1 MHQAGYESKLES
13 VLRSAS
19 MKDKTVIIT
28 TLNDA
33 WAKPGSIFD
42 LFLESFRLG
51 NQTKK
56 FLNHLVV
63 ITLDQKA
70 HARCLALHKH
80 CYQLETKGDNFTGE
94 AFFMTADYLQM
105 MWRRIEFLGTVLDMG
120 YNFVFTDTDVMWL
133 RDPFKLF
140 YKDVDFQIACDFF
153 NGNSHDLNNFPNG
166 GFNYVKSNKRTILF
180 YKFWFNSRNVFP
192 KLHDQDVLNKI
203 KKDSFVSNMKL
214 KIRFLSTSYFG
225 GFCQHAEDFNKVSTM
240 HANCCFGLDNKVNDL
255 KNLLDD
261 WKKYV
266 ALPENEK
273 NQSHPSWSHKFYKDV
288 DFQIACDVFN
298 GNSSY
303 LNNFPDGGFKYVK
316 SNNRTIWFYKFWFY
330 SRNDYPGHHEQSV
343 LNNIKMHPLVSRMKL
358 KMRLLSTSYFGG
370 FRQLAEDFNRVS
382 TMHANCCVGL
392 ENKVN
397 DLKILLE
404 DWKKYMAMSE
414 NEKKHSHPSWSVPQ
428 LCRLCK

>member
-1 MHQAGYESKLES
+1 MKDTTAGTAAGDGIKPWSSGGSHLWARRAMQLTMFLVGFAVLWMFLYNTASPFGFPGFSHYYIDESAKVGYDPKLAS
-13 VLRSAS
+13 VLRNAC

-33 WAKPGSIFD
+33 WAEPGSIFD

-63 ITLDQKA
+63 ITWDQKA

-80 CYQLETKGDNFTGE
+80 CYQVETKGDNFTGE
-94 AFFMTADYLQM
+94 AFFMTADYLHM

-120 YNFVFTDTDVMWL
+120 YNFVFTDTDIMWL
-133 RDPFKLF
+133 RDPFKQF
-140 YKDVDFQIACDFF
+140 YKDTDFQIACDFF
-153 NGNSHDLNNFPNG
+153 NGNSYDLNNHPNG

-180 YKFWFNSRNVFP
+180 YKFWFNSRNAYP

-214 KIRFLSTSYFG
+214 KVRFLSTSYFG

-240 HANCCFGLDNKVNDL
+240 HANCC
-255 KNLLDD
+255 
-261 WKKYV
+261 
-266 ALPENEK
+266 
-273 NQSHPSWSHKFYKDV
+273 
-288 DFQIACDVFN
+288 
-298 GNSSY
+298 
-303 LNNFPDGGFKYVK
+303 
-316 SNNRTIWFYKFWFY
+316 
-330 SRNDYPGHHEQSV
+330 
-343 LNNIKMHPLVSRMKL
+343 
-358 KMRLLSTSYFGG
+358 
-370 FRQLAEDFNRVS
+370 
-382 TMHANCCVGL
+382 VGL

-404 DWKKYMAMSE
+404 DWKKYVALPES
-414 NEKKHSHPSWSVPQ
+414 KKNQSHPSWSVS
-428 LCRLCK
+428 CRTSFERAKQKKQKNKGRLRRALVVTV

>member
-1 MHQAGYESKLES
+1 MKKNTSAVKNAGGIKAWSFRSHQLLVRRVMQLTMFIAGLHVCWVFLSNSASSIEFHTFSHYFIAQLTKAGYESKLES

-273 NQSHPSWSHKFYKDV
+273 NQSHPSWSV
-288 DFQIACDVFN
+288 SCRASVER
-298 GNSSY
+298 
-303 LNNFPDGGFKYVK
+303 FKQRK
-316 SNNRTIWFYKFWFY
+316 QKNKGR
-330 SRNDYPGHHEQSV
+330 
-343 LNNIKMHPLVSRMKL
+343 
-358 KMRLLSTSYFGG
+358 
-370 FRQLAEDFNRVS
+370 FRRQALAV
-382 TMHANCCVGL
+382 TV
-392 ENKVN
+392 
-397 DLKILLE
+397 
-404 DWKKYMAMSE
+404 
-414 NEKKHSHPSWSVPQ
+414 
-428 LCRLCK
+428 

>member
-1 MHQAGYESKLES
+1 MCKWRGAFCYLDLLMSPLAHMVGYDPKLAS
-13 VLRSAS
+13 VLRNAC

-33 WAKPGSIFD
+33 WAEPGSIFD

-63 ITLDQKA
+63 ITWDQKA

-80 CYQLETKGDNFTGE
+80 CYQVETKGDNFTGE
-94 AFFMTADYLQM
+94 AFFMTADYLHM

-120 YNFVFTDTDVMWL
+120 YNFVFTDTDIMWL
-133 RDPFKLF
+133 RDPFKQF
-140 YKDVDFQIACDFF
+140 YKDTDFQIACDFF
-153 NGNSHDLNNFPNG
+153 NGNSYDLNNHPNG

-180 YKFWFNSRNVFP
+180 YKFWFNSRNAYP

-214 KIRFLSTSYFG
+214 KVRFLSTSYFG

-240 HANCCFGLDNKVNDL
+240 HANCC
-255 KNLLDD
+255 
-261 WKKYV
+261 
-266 ALPENEK
+266 
-273 NQSHPSWSHKFYKDV
+273 
-288 DFQIACDVFN
+288 
-298 GNSSY
+298 
-303 LNNFPDGGFKYVK
+303 
-316 SNNRTIWFYKFWFY
+316 
-330 SRNDYPGHHEQSV
+330 
-343 LNNIKMHPLVSRMKL
+343 
-358 KMRLLSTSYFGG
+358 
-370 FRQLAEDFNRVS
+370 
-382 TMHANCCVGL
+382 VGL

-404 DWKKYMAMSE
+404 DWKKYVALPES
-414 NEKKHSHPSWSVPQ
+414 KKNQSHPSWSVS
-428 LCRLCK
+428 CRTSFERAKQKKQKNKGRLRRALVVTV